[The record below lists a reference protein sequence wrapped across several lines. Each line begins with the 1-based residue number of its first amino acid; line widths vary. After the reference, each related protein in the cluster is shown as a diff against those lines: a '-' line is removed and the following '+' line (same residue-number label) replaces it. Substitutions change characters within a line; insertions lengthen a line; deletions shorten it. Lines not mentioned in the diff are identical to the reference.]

1 MKCINRI
8 LLLFIPLLVIV
19 QGCGS
24 ADEILVVRESPRT
37 GTSDTTGTVQSD
49 EFTRLTI
56 GLIEPVTN
64 LDPLFA
70 DNLSSMRVISLIY
83 QPLFSLNGEGLP
95 QPLLAEQY
103 EVSNDSLEYVIT
115 LRDSIYFQDSDI
127 FTAGVGRQLRAADI
141 KWALERTAVQGVPPL
156 ASELLMNI
164 QGYRSFFLE
173 QRKVYDPEIRVIEGI
188 TGIET
193 PDEQTVIFTLRDKD
207 PDFTRKLASP
217 LLSMYP
223 REAVERRSGSLSQ
236 NPVGTGPYSFRS
248 GGDNGIILISTQP
261 ENGSSTRIDRV
272 DFVYTGSESQLFQ
285 EFARGEIDWIPEIG
299 PQMMSQLISNGRL
312 SASYADQFNL
322 TTQPSRRITSLY
334 LNSASEQRISTLSGR
349 LEQFSEYNF
358 LMEGVADFNPEGFYT
373 GTPDGDDILENETF
387 YVVQTNN
394 PFARTLFTEIN
405 REWLNPDAGL
415 SYLNVR
421 VTMPEA
427 SLYSTTSDSF
437 HEPYLFSNPD
447 TAWLRFESMIFGVYQ
462 KRVSGIESIYT
473 PWQLNLNSV
482 RIND

>member
-1 MKCINRI
+1 MKSIHRI
-8 LLLFIPLLVIV
+8 LLLFIPLLAIF
-19 QGCGS
+19 QACGS
-24 ADEILVVRESPRT
+24 SDEILVVRESPRT
-37 GTSDTTGTVQSD
+37 GTSDTSGTSQSD

-70 DNLSSMRVISLIY
+70 DNLSTMRVLSLIY
-83 QPLFSLNGEGLP
+83 QPLFSVDGEGRP
-95 QPLLAEQY
+95 QPLLAGQY
-103 EVSNDSLEYVIT
+103 EVSADSLEYVIT
-115 LRDSIYFQDSDI
+115 LRDSVYFQNSDI
-127 FTAGVGRQLRAADI
+127 FTAGVGRRLRAADV
-141 KWALERTAVQGVPPL
+141 KWAFERTAVHSVPPL

-188 TGIET
+188 SGIET
-193 PDEQTVIFTLRDKD
+193 PDDRTVIFTLNDKD
-207 PDFTRKLASP
+207 PDFIRKLASP
-217 LLSMYP
+217 LLSIYP
-223 REAVERRSGSLSQ
+223 REAVERRSGALSQ

-248 GGDNGIILISTQP
+248 AEENGIILISTQT
-261 ENGSSTRIDRV
+261 ENGTPNRINRV
-272 DFVYTGSESQLFQ
+272 DFIYSGSESRLFQ
-285 EFARGEIDWIPEIG
+285 EFARGEIDWIPELG
-299 PQMMSQLISNGRL
+299 PQMMGQLISNGRL
-312 SASYADQFNL
+312 SASYADQYNL
-322 TTQPSRRITSLY
+322 TTQSSSRITSLF
-334 LNSASEQRISTLSGR
+334 LNSASEQRINTLSRR

-358 LMEGVADFNPEGFYT
+358 QMEGAAEFNPEGLIT
-373 GTPDGDDILENETF
+373 GIPDEDDILENETF

-394 PFARTLFTEIN
+394 PFARTLYTEIS

-427 SLYSTTSDSF
+427 SLYSNTTDSF
-437 HEPYLFSNPD
+437 HEPYLFSNQD
-447 TAWLRFESMIFGVYQ
+447 TPWLRFESMIFGIYQ
-462 KRVSGIESIYT
+462 KRVSGIESLYT